1 MTMTNQTTS
10 QANSP
15 TPTTLS
21 EEQLGLAGRMT
32 QAFIDSPLSP
42 LLFLAMLLMGILGL
56 VMTPRQED
64 PQISVPMVDIMVSY
78 PGASSQQVAR
88 LAMDPLQRIMSEIPG
103 VKHVYAASARGRGMV
118 TVEFDVGQELGPSI
132 VKVHDKIQS
141 NMDKIPPGVSPPLVQ
156 PKGIDDVP
164 VVTLTLWSKEKNDG
178 ELRALALE
186 VLQSLKEIPNTGTG
200 FVVGGRREQLRVEVY
215 PERLA
220 GFGISLDH
228 VANRIRDANVETDSG
243 FVEGGGIHSNITS
256 GAFFTNAWEIERL
269 EIGSRGDVPIYVRDV
284 ARVFRA
290 PEDASQIVTYYTGS
304 AMGADFTADGES
316 AVTIAVA
323 KKEGTNGVEVAQNIL
338 RHVDNLKGRLIP
350 PDVEVATTRNYGQ
363 TANDKVWE
371 LILKLFIATGLVF
384 LLVLL
389 AFRAMRPA
397 IVVLVVIPV
406 VILITVFSAWI
417 LGYTIDR
424 VSLFALIF
432 SIGILVDD
440 AIVVVENIYRRWLE
454 EGKID
459 LVTAIDAVRE
469 VGNPTILATFTVI
482 AALLPMGFVRGMMG
496 PYMEPIPALGSV
508 AMLFSL
514 VAAFAFTPWW
524 AARLKPSMGYLTRA
538 HEREH
543 KGSERLEGFY
553 RGLLMPLIDSKRK
566 RFLFRLGMW
575 GLFAAACSMFYT
587 THVRVKMLPL
597 DNKPEFSVTVDLSE
611 GSALPNTANLTRLL
625 AETVRNNIP
634 EVTAVQAYAGCPR
647 PFDFNGMV
655 RHYYLRQEPWQGE
668 LQVQLLHKN
677 DRARSSHEIALEAR
691 ELLTPIAHAHGA
703 RIAVVE
709 MPPGPPVLQSVVAEV
724 YGPDDETRRRVAQ
737 HMTEFFGQ
745 AESLTDVDS
754 YMQEPYFYWH
764 FDVDRDKAARRRI
777 TVDTINRSIDMAMG
791 NYLLGDIKEET
802 VLEPTNIV
810 MQVPL
815 SLRSDPTRLLNL
827 PIPTEDGRTV
837 PLAEVGR
844 FRQVAQDP
852 IIYHKDLRPVEYV
865 VAETTGRLAAP
876 IYGML
881 QVQDLSKDYVTPD
894 GVKMQPHY
902 MGPPPNDGRSGFEWT
917 GEWTVTYETFRDM
930 GLAFAAALILIYILV
945 VWEFGNFRIPALIMA
960 PIPLTLL
967 GIIPAHAL
975 MNAEF
980 TATSMIGWIALAGII
995 VRNSILLVDFSLHE
1009 VRHGT
1014 SVREAVI
1021 LACKTRTRPILIT
1034 AFALVFGAGVILFDP
1049 IFQGMA
1055 ISLAAGVLISTLLTL
1070 VVIPL
1075 GCIEASKSM
1084 YEVASK
1090 YGEGM
1095 TVMVEAEAITS
1106 SEPQQQE
1113 SQPSSWGAQLI
1124 GVWGKIITAFTVMF
1138 YLIRAVG
1145 IMVMTGMKSV
1155 LRKFSG
1161 QKNRDTEGSTVAPVT
1176 STPETHLSSKP
1187 IKSASLKTKAATS
1200 SKEKDY
1206 KDESL
1211 DRTRSQAA
1219 KATPTAVSKL
1229 ADKIAA
1235 MDTTPDIVVD
1245 KSIGVTITDMAESRQ
1260 KVKRTTRKKR
1270 SATTQVK
1277 SRQSNNATAQI
1288 EKTSAPVES
1297 KARDKQAVSK
1307 ANVPAAAPLRKK
1319 ISKKT
1324 HEEALKEQAQQIKSQ
1339 GVVTTV
1345 TKQKVKVAVKK
1356 KVAPLRQDL
1365 EQQEEA
1371 MKTKAV
1377 TGTKKRR
1384 GIRVKRDVPGF
1395 SVKVWGDSEDE
1406 KN

>member
-1 MTMTNQTTS
+1 MPPN
-10 QANSP
+10 N
-15 TPTTLS
+15 
-21 EEQLGLAGRMT
+21 EEQLGVAGRVT
-32 QAFIDSPLSP
+32 QSFIDSPLSP

-56 VMTPRQED
+56 IMTPRQED
-64 PQISVPMVDIMVSY
+64 PQISVPMVDILVSY
-78 PGASSQQVAR
+78 PGTSSQQVAR

-103 VKHVYAASARGRGMV
+103 VKHVYAASGRGRGMV
-118 TVEFDVGQELGPSI
+118 TVEFDVGEELGPSI

-164 VVTLTLWSKEKNDG
+164 VVTLTLWSETRNDG
-178 ELRALALE
+178 QLRALALD
-186 VLQSLKEIPNTGTG
+186 VLQSVKEIPDTGTG
-200 FVVGGRREQLRVEVY
+200 FIVGGRREQIRIEAY

-220 GFGISLDH
+220 GFNISLDH
-228 VANRIRDANVETDSG
+228 LANRIRGANVESDAG
-243 FVEGGGIHSNITS
+243 FVEGGGIHANITS
-256 GAFFTNAWEIERL
+256 GSFFTGAQEIERL

-290 PEDASQIVTYYTGS
+290 PEDAHQIVSYYTGPAAS
-304 AMGADFTADGES
+304 DGLVVDGAA
-316 AVTIAVA
+316 AVTIAIA
-323 KKEGTNGVEVAQNIL
+323 KKEGTNGVAVAKNIL
-338 RHVDNLKGRLIP
+338 AHVESLKERIIP
-350 PDVEVATTRNYGQ
+350 SDVHVATTRNYGQ

-371 LILKLFIATGLVF
+371 LILKLFIATALVF

-389 AFRAMRPA
+389 AFRAFRPA

-406 VILITVFSAWI
+406 VILITVFSAWV

-454 EGKID
+454 EDKTDIS
-459 LVTAIDAVRE
+459 TAIDAVRE

-514 VAAFAFTPWW
+514 IAAFAFTPWW
-524 AARLKPSMGYLTRA
+524 AARLKPSMAYLEHA
-538 HEREH
+538 HVREH
-543 KGSERLEGFY
+543 KSSERLEGFY
-553 RGLLMPLIDSKRK
+553 RGLLMPLIDNKGK
-566 RFLFRLGMW
+566 RFLFRFGMW

-597 DNKPEFSVTVDLSE
+597 DNKPEFSVTVDLPE

-625 AETVRNNIP
+625 AEKVRNNLP
-634 EVTAVQAYAGCPR
+634 EVTAVQTYAGCPR

-668 LQVQLLHKN
+668 LQVQLLHKS
-677 DRARSSHEIALEAR
+677 DRARSSHEIAVEAR
-691 ELLTPIAHAHGA
+691 EILTPIARAHGA

-709 MPPGPPVLQSVVAEV
+709 MPPGPPVLQSVVAEI
-724 YGPDDETRRRVAQ
+724 YGPDDETRRRVAR
-737 HMTEFFGQ
+737 HMTDLFSQ

-754 YMQEPYFYWH
+754 YMQEPYTYWH

-777 TVDTINRSIDMAMG
+777 SVDTINRSIDMAMG
-791 NYLLGDIKEET
+791 NYQLGDIKEKT

-810 MQVPL
+810 IQIPL

-837 PLAEVGR
+837 PLGEVGH
-844 FRQVAQDP
+844 FRRVVQDP

-881 QVQDLSKDYVTPD
+881 QVQDLLEDYVTPD
-894 GVKMQPHY
+894 GVKISGHY
-902 MGPPPNDGRSGFEWT
+902 MGPPPNDGKSGFEWT

-930 GLAFAAALILIYILV
+930 GLAFCAALILIYILV

-995 VRNSILLVDFSLHE
+995 VRNSILLVDFSAHE
-1009 VRHGT
+1009 VCHGT
-1014 SVREAVI
+1014 PVREAVI
-1021 LACKTRTRPILIT
+1021 LACKARTRPILIT

-1075 GCIEASKSM
+1075 GCIEASDSLR
-1084 YEVASK
+1084 EVAAK
-1090 YGEGM
+1090 YGTITAPQMETTETS
-1095 TVMVEAEAITS
+1095 TVIDDVPKKS
-1106 SEPQQQE
+1106 NSEP
-1113 SQPSSWGAQLI
+1113 AQGSRSI
-1124 GVWGKIITAFTVMF
+1124 SIWGKFITGITVVF
-1138 YLIRAVG
+1138 YLIRAIVIMALEG
-1145 IMVMTGMKSV
+1145 IKWLGSRFSRRSSAREDTVPPPVQEEPPARPEPTAESISTKKDDSPKDKSKESEV
-1155 LRKFSG
+1155 AIEAAIKDTPGKEESSSAVRISEIVSESSG
-1161 QKNRDTEGSTVAPVT
+1161 IDATTGSTVDLTADVAR
-1176 STPETHLSSKP
+1176 LRR
-1187 IKSASLKTKAATS
+1187 KTKRSTRKRRPISIQVKRQDMYAAAMNSEKSVSTS
-1200 SKEKDY
+1200 DHKAKGKEKSG
-1206 KDESL
+1206 KSVEKGVSSREKKPKE
-1211 DRTRSQAA
+1211 RT
-1219 KATPTAVSKL
+1219 KP
-1229 ADKIAA
+1229 
-1235 MDTTPDIVVD
+1235 
-1245 KSIGVTITDMAESRQ
+1245 
-1260 KVKRTTRKKR
+1260 
-1270 SATTQVK
+1270 VK
-1277 SRQSNNATAQI
+1277 SEPQPS
-1288 EKTSAPVES
+1288 S
-1297 KARDKQAVSK
+1297 
-1307 ANVPAAAPLRKK
+1307 
-1319 ISKKT
+1319 
-1324 HEEALKEQAQQIKSQ
+1324 
-1339 GVVTTV
+1339 TV
-1345 TKQKVKVAVKK
+1345 TKEALSPSPQ
-1356 KVAPLRQDL
+1356 QDDDKQL
-1365 EQQEEA
+1365 IA
-1371 MKTKAV
+1371 N
-1377 TGTKKRR
+1377 KKRR
-1384 GIRVKRDVPGF
+1384 GIRVKTDVPKF
-1395 SVKVWGDSEDE
+1395 SVDDWHATDAEREE
-1406 KN
+1406 K